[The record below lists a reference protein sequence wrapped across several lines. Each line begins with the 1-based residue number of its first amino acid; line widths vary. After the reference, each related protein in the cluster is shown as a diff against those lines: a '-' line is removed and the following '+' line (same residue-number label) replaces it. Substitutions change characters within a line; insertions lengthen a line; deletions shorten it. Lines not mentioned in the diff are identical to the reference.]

1 MVLLDFEFYE
11 ILVSVLMWS
20 CIIISAI
27 AVIFG
32 IVSQIKGGNL
42 SYIIFGFFVFS
53 GIFIVLFAAESLG
66 KVISEILS
74 PFGIYV
80 GEDVSNRIAIVL
92 ILVWIALFIIFISSL
107 NKKK

>member
-1 MVLLDFEFYE
+1 MDFEFYE

-32 IVSQIKGGNL
+32 IVSEIKGGNL
-42 SYIIFGFFVFS
+42 IYVIFGFFIFS
-53 GIFIVLFAAESLG
+53 GVFIVLFAAESLG
-66 KVISEILS
+66 KAISEILS
-74 PFGIYV
+74 SFGIYV
-80 GEDVSNRIAIVL
+80 GEDVSDRIAIVL
-92 ILVWIALFIIFISSL
+92 ILVWVALFIIFISIL